1 MSLELQLSTILNAVE
16 RDTHGVTK
24 TASATSA
31 SSTLSVDSQQG
42 IHVFSAELSFG
53 SDGPI
58 FDLTALPVPGGT
70 LTLTNVRGLVVIV
83 EQGKVV
89 FDREHETLDIWAHTP
104 RTAMS
109 SLTVEGP
116 GVFAIGTADS
126 DLGVSSASRILHL
139 EQVFSG
145 EGAGSGFGD
154 DLPVVGKII
163 IYGEGTI
170 A

>member
-16 RDTHGVTK
+16 RGTHGVTK

-70 LTLTNVRGLVVIV
+70 LTLTNVRGLIVIV
-83 EQGKVV
+83 EQGKLS
-89 FDREHETLDIWAHTP
+89 FAYAQEGLDIWVHTP

-109 SLTVEGP
+109 SLAVEGP
-116 GVFAIGTADS
+116 GVFSLCTADS
-126 DLGVSSASRILHL
+126 DLGVSTASRIIHL
-139 EQVFSG
+139 EHMFSG
-145 EGAGSGFGD
+145 GAGGGFGETV
-154 DLPVVGKII
+154 PVVGKII